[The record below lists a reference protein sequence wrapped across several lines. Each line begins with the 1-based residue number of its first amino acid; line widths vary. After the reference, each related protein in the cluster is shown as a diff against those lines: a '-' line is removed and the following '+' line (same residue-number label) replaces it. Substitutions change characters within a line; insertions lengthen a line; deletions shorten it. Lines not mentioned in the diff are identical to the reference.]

1 MNLIWLQDFNF
12 GVELVLLISFIQSA
26 FGGPAEDALESLK
39 RLTAGFPSLIV
50 QSTQGENQMKM
61 HFFSFYFSYHRFSML
76 IGDPCSVLLFP
87 LENYRILGI

>member
-12 GVELVLLISFIQSA
+12 GVEFVLLISFIQSA

-76 IGDPCSVLLFP
+76 IGDPCSALLFP